1 MSSEITEIVDMD
13 KKSTQIK
20 EFEERNPLVI
30 SERLENELKLINER
44 FNSED
49 NAVMKVLK
57 DNQTASFLKVKNLS
71 EAGLSILNNDYYIVP
86 MGNNVNI
93 EPSYMGLVKVA
104 INEALKRGFEI
115 IVKSDTVSNSDE
127 VKIIT
132 ENEIDNLSIS
142 KNPLDNSIKGAYAL
156 ISIVKNGNLLYRKA
170 EFLNKEQIDTI
181 KSKTFSKE
189 GKVYKEFPE
198 EMARKSAIRR
208 AIKHINYFIKS
219 DVLDGAI
226 SIDNE
231 NYNFSN
237 LNLKAIDD
245 KKEQIN
251 NSLKELQE
259 LKAQY
264 DAFIKENGISKKES
278 EEFIIKYN
286 IFTKEKFQSVL
297 ANKEKAIKTIKG
309 EL

>member
-1 MSSEITEIVDMD
+1 MSSEIIEMVDMD
-13 KKSTQIK
+13 EKSTQIK

-44 FNSED
+44 FNSKD
-49 NAVMKVLK
+49 NVVMKVLR

-170 EFLNKEQIDTI
+170 EFLNKEQLDTI
-181 KSKTFSKE
+181 KSKTFSK
-189 GKVYKEFPE
+189 GGVYKDFPE

-219 DVLDGAI
+219 DVLDGVI

-237 LNLKAIDD
+237 SNLKAIDD

-286 IFTKEKFQSVL
+286 IFTIEKFQSVL

>member
-1 MSSEITEIVDMD
+1 MSSEIIEMVDMD
-13 KKSTQIK
+13 EKSTQIK

-44 FNSED
+44 FNSKD
-49 NAVMKVLK
+49 NVVMKALR

-170 EFLNKEQIDTI
+170 EFLNKEQLDTI
-181 KSKTFSKE
+181 KSKTFSK
-189 GKVYKEFPE
+189 GGVYKEFPE

-219 DVLDGAI
+219 DVLDGVI

-237 LNLKAIDD
+237 SNLKAIDD

-286 IFTKEKFQSVL
+286 IFTIEKFQSVL

>member
-219 DVLDGAI
+219 DVLDGVI

>member
-219 DVLDGAI
+219 DVLDGVI

-278 EEFIIKYN
+278 EEFIFKYN

>member
-1 MSSEITEIVDMD
+1 MSSEITEIVDMG

-219 DVLDGAI
+219 DVLDGVI

-237 LNLKAIDD
+237 SNLKAIDD

>member
-1 MSSEITEIVDMD
+1 MSSEIIEIVDMD
-13 KKSTQIK
+13 EKSTQIK

-44 FNSED
+44 FNSKD
-49 NAVMKVLK
+49 NVVMKVLR

-170 EFLNKEQIDTI
+170 EFLNKEQLDTI
-181 KSKTFSKE
+181 KSKTFSK
-189 GKVYKEFPE
+189 GGVYKDFPE

-219 DVLDGAI
+219 DVLDGVI

-237 LNLKAIDD
+237 SNLKAIDD

-286 IFTKEKFQSVL
+286 IFTIEKFQSVL

>member
-1 MSSEITEIVDMD
+1 MSSEITEIVDID

-219 DVLDGAI
+219 DVLDGVI

-237 LNLKAIDD
+237 SNLKAIDD

-309 EL
+309 E

>member
-1 MSSEITEIVDMD
+1 MSSEIIEMVDMD
-13 KKSTQIK
+13 EKSTQIK

-44 FNSED
+44 FNSKD
-49 NAVMKVLK
+49 NVVMKVLR

-170 EFLNKEQIDTI
+170 EFLNKEQLDTI
-181 KSKTFSKE
+181 KSKTFSK
-189 GKVYKEFPE
+189 GGVYKEFPE

-219 DVLDGAI
+219 DVLDGVI
-226 SIDNE
+226 NIDNE

-237 LNLKAIDD
+237 SNLKAIDD

-251 NSLKELQE
+251 NSLKELQD

>member
-219 DVLDGAI
+219 DVLDGVI

-237 LNLKAIDD
+237 SNLKAIDD

>member
-1 MSSEITEIVDMD
+1 MSSEIIEMVDMD
-13 KKSTQIK
+13 EKSTQIK

-44 FNSED
+44 FNSKD
-49 NAVMKVLK
+49 NVVMKVLK

-219 DVLDGAI
+219 DVLDGVI

-231 NYNFSN
+231 NYNFTNS
-237 LNLKAIDD
+237 NLKAIDD

>member
-1 MSSEITEIVDMD
+1 MSSEIIEMVDMD
-13 KKSTQIK
+13 EKSTQIK

-44 FNSED
+44 FNSKD
-49 NAVMKVLK
+49 NVVMKVLR

-170 EFLNKEQIDTI
+170 EFLNKEQLDTI
-181 KSKTFSKE
+181 KSKTFSK
-189 GKVYKEFPE
+189 GGVYKEFPE

-219 DVLDGAI
+219 DVLDGVI

-237 LNLKAIDD
+237 SNLKAIDD

-251 NSLKELQE
+251 NSIKELKEI
-259 LKAQY
+259 KDQY

-286 IFTKEKFQSVL
+286 IFTIEKFQSVL

>member
-1 MSSEITEIVDMD
+1 MSSEIIEMVDMD
-13 KKSTQIK
+13 EKSTQIK

-44 FNSED
+44 FNSKD

-219 DVLDGAI
+219 DVLDGVI

-237 LNLKAIDD
+237 SNLKAIDD

>member
-1 MSSEITEIVDMD
+1 MSSEIIEMVDMD
-13 KKSTQIK
+13 EKSTQIK

-44 FNSED
+44 FNSKD
-49 NAVMKVLK
+49 NVVMKVLR

-170 EFLNKEQIDTI
+170 EFLNKEQLDTI
-181 KSKTFSKE
+181 KSKTFSK
-189 GKVYKEFPE
+189 GGVYKEFPE

-219 DVLDGAI
+219 DVLDGVI

-237 LNLKAIDD
+237 SNLKAIDD

-286 IFTKEKFQSVL
+286 IFTIEKFQSVL

>member
-1 MSSEITEIVDMD
+1 MSSEIIEMVDMD
-13 KKSTQIK
+13 EKSTQIK

-44 FNSED
+44 FNSKD
-49 NAVMKVLK
+49 NVVMKVLR

-170 EFLNKEQIDTI
+170 EFLNKEQLDTI
-181 KSKTFSKE
+181 KSKTFSK
-189 GKVYKEFPE
+189 GGVYKEFPK

-219 DVLDGAI
+219 DVLDGVI

-237 LNLKAIDD
+237 SNLKAIDD

-286 IFTKEKFQSVL
+286 IFTIEKFQSVL

>member
-1 MSSEITEIVDMD
+1 MSSEIIEMVDMD
-13 KKSTQIK
+13 EKSTQIK

-44 FNSED
+44 FNSKD
-49 NAVMKVLK
+49 NVVMKVLR

-170 EFLNKEQIDTI
+170 EFLNKEQLDTI
-181 KSKTFSKE
+181 KSKTFSK
-189 GKVYKEFPE
+189 GGVYKEFPE

-219 DVLDGAI
+219 DVLDGVI

-237 LNLKAIDD
+237 SNLKAIDD

-286 IFTKEKFQSVL
+286 IFTIEKFQSVL
-297 ANKEKAIKTIKG
+297 ANKEKAIKTI
-309 EL
+309 

>member
-1 MSSEITEIVDMD
+1 MSNEVAEVEAIEENKI
-13 KKSTQIK
+13 QAK
-20 EFEERNPLVI
+20 ELEERKSLTI
-30 SERLENELKLINER
+30 SEKLENELKLINER
-44 FNSED
+44 FNSKD

-57 DNQTASFLKVKNLS
+57 DNQTVSFLKVKNLS

-86 MGNNVNI
+86 MSNNVNI

-127 VKIIT
+127 IKIIT

-156 ISIVKNGNLLYRKA
+156 ISIVKNGNLLYRKV
-170 EFLNKEQIDTI
+170 EFLNKEQLDTI
-181 KSKTFSKE
+181 KSKTFSK
-189 GKVYKEFPE
+189 GGVYKDFPE

-219 DVLDGAI
+219 DVLDGVI

-237 LNLKAIDD
+237 SNLKAIDD

-251 NSLKELQE
+251 NSIKELQK
-259 LKAQY
+259 LKAEY
-264 DAFIKENGISKKES
+264 DVFVKENGISKKES

-286 IFTKEKFQSVL
+286 IFTIEKFKNVL
-297 ANKEKAIKTIKG
+297 ENKEKALKTIKG

>member
-1 MSSEITEIVDMD
+1 MSSEITEIVDMG

-219 DVLDGAI
+219 DVLDGVI
-226 SIDNE
+226 NIDNE

-237 LNLKAIDD
+237 SNLKAIDD

>member
-1 MSSEITEIVDMD
+1 MSSEIIEMVDMD
-13 KKSTQIK
+13 EKSTQIK

-44 FNSED
+44 FNSKD
-49 NAVMKVLK
+49 NVVMKVLR

-170 EFLNKEQIDTI
+170 EFLNKEQLDTI
-181 KSKTFSKE
+181 KSKTFSK
-189 GKVYKEFPE
+189 GGVYKEFPE

-219 DVLDGAI
+219 DVLDGVI

-237 LNLKAIDD
+237 SNLKAIDD

-251 NSLKELQE
+251 NSLKELQD

-286 IFTKEKFQSVL
+286 IFTIEKFQSVL

>member
-30 SERLENELKLINER
+30 SERLKNELKLINER

-219 DVLDGAI
+219 DVLDGVI

>member
-1 MSSEITEIVDMD
+1 MSSEIIEMVDMD
-13 KKSTQIK
+13 EKSTQIK

-44 FNSED
+44 FNSKD
-49 NAVMKVLK
+49 NVVMKVLR

-219 DVLDGAI
+219 DVLDGVI

>member
-1 MSSEITEIVDMD
+1 MSSEIIEMVDMD
-13 KKSTQIK
+13 EKSTQIK

-44 FNSED
+44 FNSKD
-49 NAVMKVLK
+49 NVVMKVLR

-219 DVLDGAI
+219 DVLDGVI

-237 LNLKAIDD
+237 SNLKAIDD
-245 KKEQIN
+245 KKDQIN

>member
-1 MSSEITEIVDMD
+1 MSNEVAEVEAIEENKI
-13 KKSTQIK
+13 QAK
-20 EFEERNPLVI
+20 ELEERKSLTI
-30 SERLENELKLINER
+30 SEKLENELKLINER
-44 FNSED
+44 FNSKD

-57 DNQTASFLKVKNLS
+57 DNQTVSFLKVKNLS

-127 VKIIT
+127 IKIIT

-156 ISIVKNGNLLYRKA
+156 ISIVKNGNLLYRKV
-170 EFLNKEQIDTI
+170 EFLNKEQLDTI
-181 KSKTFSKE
+181 KSKTFSK
-189 GKVYKEFPE
+189 GGVYKDFPE

-219 DVLDGAI
+219 DVLDGVI

-237 LNLKAIDD
+237 SNLKAIDD

-251 NSLKELQE
+251 NSIKELQK
-259 LKAQY
+259 LKAEY
-264 DAFIKENGISKKES
+264 DVFVKENGISKKES

-286 IFTKEKFQSVL
+286 IFTIEKFKNVL
-297 ANKEKAIKTIKG
+297 ENKEKALKTIKG

>member
-1 MSSEITEIVDMD
+1 MSSEIIEMVDMD
-13 KKSTQIK
+13 EKSTQIK

-44 FNSED
+44 FNSKD
-49 NAVMKVLK
+49 NVVMKVLR

-170 EFLNKEQIDTI
+170 EFLNKEQLDTI
-181 KSKTFSKE
+181 KSKTFSKC
-189 GKVYKEFPE
+189 GVYKEFPE

-219 DVLDGAI
+219 DVLDGVI

-237 LNLKAIDD
+237 SNLKAIDD

-286 IFTKEKFQSVL
+286 IFTIEKFQSVL

>member
-1 MSSEITEIVDMD
+1 MSSEIIEMVDMD
-13 KKSTQIK
+13 EKSTQIK

-44 FNSED
+44 FNSKD
-49 NAVMKVLK
+49 NVVMKVLR

-115 IVKSDTVSNSDE
+115 IVKNDTVSNSDE

-170 EFLNKEQIDTI
+170 EFLNKEQLDTI
-181 KSKTFSKE
+181 KSKTFSK
-189 GKVYKEFPE
+189 GGVYKEFPE

-219 DVLDGAI
+219 DVLDGVI

-237 LNLKAIDD
+237 SNLKAIDD

-286 IFTKEKFQSVL
+286 IFTIEKFQSVL

>member
-93 EPSYMGLVKVA
+93 EPSYMGLVKAA

-219 DVLDGAI
+219 DVLDGVI

>member
-1 MSSEITEIVDMD
+1 MSSEIIEMVDMD
-13 KKSTQIK
+13 EKSTQIK

-44 FNSED
+44 FNSKD
-49 NAVMKVLK
+49 NVVMKVLR

-71 EAGLSILNNDYYIVP
+71 EAGFSILNNDYYIVP

-170 EFLNKEQIDTI
+170 EFLNKEQLDTI
-181 KSKTFSKE
+181 KSKTFSK
-189 GKVYKEFPE
+189 GGVYKEFPE

-219 DVLDGAI
+219 DVLDGVI

-237 LNLKAIDD
+237 SNLKAIDD

-286 IFTKEKFQSVL
+286 IFTIEKFQSVL

>member
-1 MSSEITEIVDMD
+1 MSSEIIEMVDMD
-13 KKSTQIK
+13 EKSTQIK

-30 SERLENELKLINER
+30 SERLKNELKLINER

-219 DVLDGAI
+219 DVLDGVI

-237 LNLKAIDD
+237 SNLKAIDD

>member
-1 MSSEITEIVDMD
+1 MSSEIIEMVDMD
-13 KKSTQIK
+13 EKSTQIK

-44 FNSED
+44 FNSKD
-49 NAVMKVLK
+49 NVVMKVLR

-104 INEALKRGFEI
+104 TNEALKRGFEI

-170 EFLNKEQIDTI
+170 EFLNKEQLDTI
-181 KSKTFSKE
+181 KSKTFSK
-189 GKVYKEFPE
+189 GGVYKEFPE

-219 DVLDGAI
+219 DVLDGVI

-237 LNLKAIDD
+237 SNLKAIDD

-286 IFTKEKFQSVL
+286 IFTIEKFQSVL

>member
-1 MSSEITEIVDMD
+1 MSNENMEVAIVEE
-13 KKSTQIK
+13 KETQVK
-20 EFEERNPLVI
+20 EFKENNHIVI
-30 SERLENELKLINER
+30 SEKFENELKLINEKFSGENNKVMQILR
-44 FNSED
+44 D
-49 NAVMKVLK
+49 NK
-57 DNQTASFLKVKNLS
+57 TASFLKVKNLS

-115 IVKSDTVSNSDE
+115 IVKSDTISNSDE

-132 ENEIDNLSIS
+132 ENEIDNISIN

-170 EFLNKEQIDTI
+170 EFLNKEQLDTI
-181 KSKTFSKE
+181 KSKTFSK
-189 GKVYKEFPE
+189 GGVYKDFPE

-219 DVLDGAI
+219 DVLDGVVN
-226 SIDNE
+226 IDNE

-237 LNLKAIDD
+237 SNLKAIDD

-251 NSLKELQE
+251 NSIKELQK
-259 LKAQY
+259 LKAEY
-264 DAFIKENGISKKES
+264 DVFVKENGISKKES

-286 IFTKEKFQSVL
+286 IFTIEKFKNVL
-297 ANKEKAIKTIKG
+297 ENKEKALKTIKG
-309 EL
+309 GL

>member
-1 MSSEITEIVDMD
+1 MSSEITEIVDID

-219 DVLDGAI
+219 DVLDGVI

-237 LNLKAIDD
+237 SNLKAIDD

>member
-1 MSSEITEIVDMD
+1 MSSEITEMVDMD
-13 KKSTQIK
+13 EKSTQIK

-44 FNSED
+44 FNSKD
-49 NAVMKVLK
+49 NVVMKVLR

-219 DVLDGAI
+219 DVLDGVI

-237 LNLKAIDD
+237 SNLKAIDD

-286 IFTKEKFQSVL
+286 IFTIEKFQSVL

>member
-1 MSSEITEIVDMD
+1 MSSEITEIVDMG

-115 IVKSDTVSNSDE
+115 IVKSDTIANSDE

-219 DVLDGAI
+219 DVLDGVI

-237 LNLKAIDD
+237 SNLKAIDD

-278 EEFIIKYN
+278 EEFILKYN
-286 IFTKEKFQSVL
+286 IFTIEKFQNVL

>member
-156 ISIVKNGNLLYRKA
+156 ISIVKNGNLLYGKA

-219 DVLDGAI
+219 DVLDGVI

>member
-1 MSSEITEIVDMD
+1 MSSEIIEMVDMD
-13 KKSTQIK
+13 EKSTQIK

-44 FNSED
+44 FNSKD
-49 NAVMKVLK
+49 NVVMKVLK

-104 INEALKRGFEI
+104 INEALKRGFET

-219 DVLDGAI
+219 DVLDGVI

-237 LNLKAIDD
+237 SNLKAIDD

>member
-1 MSSEITEIVDMD
+1 MSNENMEVAIVEE
-13 KKSTQIK
+13 KETQVK
-20 EFEERNPLVI
+20 EFKENNHIVI
-30 SERLENELKLINER
+30 SEKFENELRLINEKFSGENNKVMQILR
-44 FNSED
+44 D
-49 NAVMKVLK
+49 NK
-57 DNQTASFLKVKNLS
+57 TASFLKVKNLS

-115 IVKSDTVSNSDE
+115 IVKSDTIANSDE

-170 EFLNKEQIDTI
+170 EFLTKEQLDII
-181 KSKTFSKE
+181 KSKTFTK
-189 GKVYKEFPE
+189 GGGVYKEFPE

-208 AIKHINYFIKS
+208 AIKHIGYFIKS
-219 DVLDGAI
+219 DVLDGVI
-226 SIDNE
+226 NIDNE
-231 NYNFSN
+231 NYNFSIS
-237 LNLKAIDD
+237 NLKAIDD

-251 NSLKELQE
+251 NSIKELKEI
-259 LKAQY
+259 KDQY

-278 EEFIIKYN
+278 EEFILKYN
-286 IFTKEKFQSVL
+286 IFTIEKFQNVL

>member
-170 EFLNKEQIDTI
+170 EFLNKEQLDII
-181 KSKTFSKE
+181 KSKTFSK
-189 GKVYKEFPE
+189 GGVYKEFPE

-219 DVLDGAI
+219 DVLDGVI
-226 SIDNE
+226 NIDNE

-237 LNLKAIDD
+237 SNLKAIDD

-251 NSLKELQE
+251 NSLKELQD

-286 IFTKEKFQSVL
+286 IFTIEKFQSVL